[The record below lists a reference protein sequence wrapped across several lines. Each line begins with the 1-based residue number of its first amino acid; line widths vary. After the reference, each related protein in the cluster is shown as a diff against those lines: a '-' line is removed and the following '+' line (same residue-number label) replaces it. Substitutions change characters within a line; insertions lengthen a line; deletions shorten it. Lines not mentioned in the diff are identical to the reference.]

1 MSDQDARSKNF
12 AFNYQSDIF
21 NQKAPVKA
29 EYNYSHKGFQPNS
42 SNKSSFN
49 FLSWEDNK
57 SNNAKSSLN
66 QNVNHIKRNQ
76 NKEPPKPKL
85 HQNFEEKLYGKE
97 PVQNIENY
105 RGQKETLFLGNY
117 EGDEYKIKREKN
129 NEYNPN
135 LYYKTKKPDQ
145 VKKEQTFGASNTKA
159 KPAIQRGKIDEKKE
173 EKINKV
179 KYTEN
184 GHKKLESLNIERS
197 TNNEYNP
204 KYDPKQN
211 RVNMLKSNIFNDK
224 NIEEMNNKEDNKMKD
239 LKEEN
244 KSSKRE
250 FVDKKDNFGKKSK
263 FDKNAEKLPN
273 NLDWRDTKTNLLFSG
288 ETNKEIMKKDARQRK
303 FKELYGSEPA
313 IKKERIENNFKI
325 NDRNLIEKT
334 TKEINPD
341 LNEAKIKK
349 ISENIS
355 QIQGNQFLN
364 DSSKYKIKNENDE
377 NNIKLYEISSKNLS
391 SKEIER
397 AFAQKG
403 IKIYDVKED
412 SNAIFGANKNNK
424 ITFKIRDNEYDKDF
438 NSKIKNIQKEF
449 FKDKK
454 AEIKVLSQQ
463 EKNKGDL
470 IPNSVQWNSSNIN
483 SITKNKNVDKTLQ
496 EKTHSKPV
504 ESKNNEQKMTQIFVN
519 LKYKNET
526 NII

>member
-66 QNVNHIKRNQ
+66 QNLNHIKRNP
-76 NKEPPKPKL
+76 NNEPPKSKV
-85 HQNFEEKLYGKE
+85 HQNFEEKLYNNE
-97 PVQNIENY
+97 PRQNIENN

-145 VKKEQTFGASNTKA
+145 VKKEQTFGASNQKA
-159 KPAIQRGKIDEKKE
+159 KPAIQRGKMDERKE

-179 KYTEN
+179 KYNASEN
-184 GHKKLESLNIERS
+184 KKLESLNIERS

-224 NIEEMNNKEDNKMKD
+224 NIEEMNKKEDNKMKD
-239 LKEEN
+239 VKEVN
-244 KSSKRE
+244 QSSRRE
-250 FVDKKDNFGKKSK
+250 VFDKKDNFGKKSK

-313 IKKERIENNFKI
+313 FKKERIENNFKI

-334 TKEINPD
+334 TKENNPNF
-341 LNEAKIKK
+341 NEAKIKK

-355 QIQGNQFLN
+355 QIQGNQFVN
-364 DSSKYKIKNENDE
+364 DSSKYKIKNDYNE
-377 NNIKLYEISSKNLS
+377 NNIKLYEINSRNISQ
-391 SKEIER
+391 KEIER

-412 SNAIFGANKNNK
+412 SNAIFGTNNK
-424 ITFKIRDNEYDKDF
+424 ITFKIRENEYDKDF
-438 NSKIKNIQKEF
+438 NLKIKTIQKEF
-449 FKDKK
+449 IKDKK
-454 AEIKVLSQQ
+454 GEIKILSQQ
-463 EKNKGDL
+463 EKNKVDL
-470 IPNSVQWNSSNIN
+470 IPNSVQWDSSNIN
-483 SITKNKNVDKTLQ
+483 SITKNKNVDRTLQ

-504 ESKNNEQKMTQIFVN
+504 ESNNNEQKMTEIFVN

>member
-1 MSDQDARSKNF
+1 MSEQARSKNF

-21 NQKAPVKA
+21 NQKAPVKE

-57 SNNAKSSLN
+57 SNNNKSSLN
-66 QNVNHIKRNQ
+66 QSHIKRNQ
-76 NKEPPKPKL
+76 NKEQPKPKI
-85 HQNFEEKLYGKE
+85 HHNFEEKLYGNE
-97 PVQNIENY
+97 PKQNLENK

-117 EGDEYKIKREKN
+117 EGDEYKIKREKDI
-129 NEYNPN
+129 EYNPN

-145 VKKEQTFGASNTKA
+145 IKKEQTFGDSNAKI
-159 KPAIQRGKIDEKKE
+159 KPAIQRNKLEEKIDENKKRIKYNE
-173 EKINKV
+173 TGNK
-179 KYTEN
+179 N
-184 GHKKLESLNIERS
+184 KKMETLNIERS

-224 NIEEMNNKEDNKMKD
+224 NIEEMN

-244 KSSKRE
+244 KMKDSKGTNKSSQIKYVE
-250 FVDKKDNFGKKSK
+250 KKDNFGKKSK
-263 FDKNAEKLPN
+263 FDKNSEKLPR
-273 NLDWRDTKTNLLFSG
+273 NLDWRDPKTNLLFNG
-288 ETNKEIMKKDARQRK
+288 EMNKEIMKKDARQRK
-303 FKELYGSEPA
+303 FKELYGSEPS
-313 IKKERIENNFKI
+313 IKKEKAENNFKI

-341 LNEAKIKK
+341 LNDARIKK

-364 DSSKYKIKNENDE
+364 DSSKYKTKNKGNED
-377 NNIKLYEISSKNLS
+377 NIKLYEINSNNINKR
-391 SKEIER
+391 EIER

-412 SNAIFGANKNNK
+412 SEAIFGNNKNNK
-424 ITFKIRDNEYDKDF
+424 ITFKIRDNDYDGDF
-438 NSKIKNIQKEF
+438 ISKITNIQKEF
-449 FKDKK
+449 INEKK
-454 AEIKVLSQQ
+454 GEIKLLSQQ

-470 IPNSVQWNSSNIN
+470 IPNSVYWNNTNIN
-483 SITKNKNVDKTLQ
+483 SLTKNKNVDKTLQ

-504 ESKNNEQKMTQIFVN
+504 ENNKQEQKMTQIFVN
-519 LKYKNET
+519 LKYKNEI
-526 NII
+526 NLK